1 MCTVLGPCV
10 EQIITQ
16 HKGSDMERGN
26 THFSSINVQIFAK
39 ILSRVHFIFSGQHL
53 SNRAMT

>member
-1 MCTVLGPCV
+1 MLGPCV

-16 HKGSDMERGN
+16 HKGLDMERVN

-39 ILSRVHFIFSGQHL
+39 ILSRVHFMFSGQHL